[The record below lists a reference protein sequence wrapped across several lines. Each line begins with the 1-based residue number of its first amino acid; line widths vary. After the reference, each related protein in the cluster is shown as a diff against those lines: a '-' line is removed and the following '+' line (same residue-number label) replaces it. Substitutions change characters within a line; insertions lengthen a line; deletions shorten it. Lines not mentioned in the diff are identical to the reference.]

1 MTTLNLLED
10 KKRGEFVEKDLWGRE
25 QEAWTHSLNVGLR
38 SEKINVATS

>member
-1 MTTLNLLED
+1 MTTFNVLED

-25 QEAWTHSLNVGLR
+25 QEAWTHSLFAGLH